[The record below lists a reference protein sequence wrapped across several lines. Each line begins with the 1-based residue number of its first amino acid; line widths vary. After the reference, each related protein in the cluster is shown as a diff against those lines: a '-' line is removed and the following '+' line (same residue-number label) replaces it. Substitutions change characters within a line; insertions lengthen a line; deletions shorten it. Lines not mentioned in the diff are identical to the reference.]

1 MSNRKFCIKSNIAVH
16 GVRWAFDNEV
26 KRFKRM
32 GCSADRAFMLAAV
45 AVFGRYVT
53 A

>member
-26 KRFKRM
+26 MRFTRM
-32 GCSADRAFMLAAV
+32 GGCADRAFMLTAV